1 MEQLEAQ
8 ERKVRSTKATLSEQS
23 EKVAP
28 LEAEAQEAKRLVA
41 EGTPH
46 GSDVG
51 EGAGENDRAF
61 SVQSEDELAGGLDP
75 DDEMGMPQEYVEDH
89 EPNKRARMVAKP
101 KAAPRP
107 STALGFGPPDN
118 AQHAMAMLSGFDS
131 NQLSMLVQAVQMV
144 QGGSSHSTGN
154 DVIEEEGQWKL
165 VSRRKNKRIV
175 FPKFSKSKG

>member
-23 EKVAP
+23 AKVTL

-61 SVQSEDELAGGLDP
+61 SVQSDDELAGGKILMMKWECP
-75 DDEMGMPQEYVEDH
+75 KSTWRIMSQTR
-89 EPNKRARMVAKP
+89 EP
-101 KAAPRP
+101 
-107 STALGFGPPDN
+107 G
-118 AQHAMAMLSGFDS
+118 
-131 NQLSMLVQAVQMV
+131 
-144 QGGSSHSTGN
+144 
-154 DVIEEEGQWKL
+154 W
-165 VSRRKNKRIV
+165 
-175 FPKFSKSKG
+175 